1 MSVPDGLATV
11 GDVFR
16 HWAKEQ
22 PNKLALHNLHGAKLT
37 FSQLNDNINR
47 LTNRLIELGVKQGDR
62 VAILSRNSL
71 EYIETFGLS
80 KAGIVVVP
88 LNWRLQPEELLRLI
102 SHSEAVAVLVDDFFS
117 STGDTLKL
125 KATAVMHWIS
135 IGEKKTDW
143 QNYAQLISTGSA
155 REIDYTITSKDPLCI
170 IYTSGTT
177 GLPKGVSMSHGGAL
191 CNCRVAVDE
200 MLQMVHDDLT
210 MVVMPLFHVGGMWYH
225 CFPSIASGCTTLV
238 LNEFNPATVLTAL
251 VDFKISNVHL
261 VPTMIGALIKQP
273 HVREIDLSHVRLLFY
288 AASSMPAALLKQAME
303 IFPAC
308 GFAQAYGSTEGGV
321 ITVLDPESHLRAK
334 TLMGE
339 HLLASCGRPMR
350 EREVR
355 IVDDDERA
363 VPFGSIGEIEVRSPG
378 LMSAY
383 WKDDAKTRSAVHG
396 GWLKT
401 GDMGYFDGEG
411 FLYIV
416 DRRNDM
422 IVTGGENVFPTE
434 VESVLFENPDILEAA
449 VFGIPDPQ
457 WVETV
462 VAAVVLKSGKTV
474 DSASIQH
481 HMRQTLATYKCPTK
495 IYFVEQL
502 PKSAVGKVLR
512 KDLKIKYSNQEE
524 STP

>member
-1 MSVPDGLATV
+1 MSVPGKLATV

-16 HWAKEQ
+16 HWAKAQ
-22 PNKLALHNLHGAKLT
+22 PDKIALENLQGAQRSFT
-37 FSQLNDNINR
+37 QLNDNINR
-47 LTNRLIELGVKQGDR
+47 FTNRLIELGVKPGDR
-62 VAILSRNSL
+62 VAILSRNNL

-88 LNWRLQPEELLRLI
+88 LNWRLQPDELLRLI
-102 SHSEAVAVLVDDFFS
+102 AHSEAVAVLVEDFFS
-117 STGDTLKL
+117 STGDVLKM
-125 KATAVMHWIS
+125 KASSVMHWIAM
-135 IGEKKTDW
+135 GEDKTGW
-143 QNYAQLISTGSA
+143 HNYAQLLNTGSS
-155 REIDYTITSKDPLCI
+155 REIDHVVTSKDPLCI

-177 GLPKGVSMSHGGAL
+177 GLPKGVSISHGGAL
-191 CNCRVAVDE
+191 CNCRIAVDE
-200 MLQMVHDDLT
+200 MLQMVQDDRT

-238 LNEFNPATVLTAL
+238 LNEFNPATVLNAL
-251 VDFKISNVHL
+251 VEFKISNVHL
-261 VPTMIGALIKQP
+261 VPTMIAALIKQP
-273 HVREIDLSHVRLLFY
+273 QVRDIDLSHVRLLFY

-321 ITVLDPESHLRAK
+321 VTVLDPESHLRSK
-334 TLMGE
+334 TSMGE
-339 HLLASCGRPMR
+339 HLLASCGRPMS

-355 IVDDDERA
+355 IVDDEERA

-383 WKDDAKTRSAVHG
+383 WKDDAKTRASVHG

-434 VESVLFENPDILEAA
+434 VEGVLFENPDILEAA
-449 VFGIPDPQ
+449 VFGVPDPQ

-462 VAAVVLKSGKTV
+462 VAAVVLKSGTTA
-474 DSASIQH
+474 DGASIQH
-481 HMRQTLATYKCPTK
+481 HVRQTLASYKCPTQ

-512 KDLKIKYSNQEE
+512 KDLKSKYSNQRE
-524 STP
+524 STS